1 MRCEHVFKALSDV
14 GSVNIAKHEV
24 GQAIIT
30 VFQVLD
36 MTWLE
41 INLVYQL
48 QKHIFNPLYDLTGW
62 FQSCKMLYAA

>member
-1 MRCEHVFKALSDV
+1 MHICKTFMRCEHVFKALSDV

-36 MTWLE
+36 MT
-41 INLVYQL
+41 
-48 QKHIFNPLYDLTGW
+48 
-62 FQSCKMLYAA
+62 